1 MDKEQ
6 LLQELRRHA
15 QTGDITESELQSVF
29 YGTRERISPVHKKG
43 FSINV
48 INVLYGI
55 GGLIVFAG
63 LVALIVQ
70 NWSEFPTTARI
81 LITLGMAIVLFISS
95 VLFTSKGYS
104 VLAQILFAV
113 SYVFFPLG
121 IGVSLYEFEVDTGI
135 GGISFILLC
144 LTLLAAISYL
154 ILKRLAVN
162 VLFAVIFGT
171 STAYAFLT
179 YALSNS
185 VHIDGEIYL
194 YLTLVLGLSH
204 GLLGHAMRSSTD
216 NATSRLGALLY
227 TTGSLGVLVPAVT
240 LGGIWDALAIFVII
254 TAFLLSVYVHSR
266 GMLVLGSI
274 FLIIY
279 LFKITAEYFA
289 GSVGWPV
296 ALIFIGIAT
305 IAIAIGTF
313 KINQKYFKHAES
325 LRSQEDREEVA
336 G

>member
-185 VHIDGEIYL
+185 VHIDGEILGCSSSCCYFGRYL
-194 YLTLVLGLSH
+194 GC
-204 GLLGHAMRSSTD
+204 
-216 NATSRLGALLY
+216 
-227 TTGSLGVLVPAVT
+227 TGNICDHYS
-240 LGGIWDALAIFVII
+240 ILAERVC
-254 TAFLLSVYVHSR
+254 AQQRY
-266 GMLVLGSI
+266 
-274 FLIIY
+274 
-279 LFKITAEYFA
+279 ACA
-289 GSVGWPV
+289 GFYIPDYIPV
-296 ALIFIGIAT
+296 QNNG
-305 IAIAIGTF
+305 
-313 KINQKYFKHAES
+313 
-325 LRSQEDREEVA
+325 
-336 G
+336 